1 MKNKKLSS
9 VLAAFVLFVIAG
21 LAISSCS
28 NKITE
33 EQLIQIKELRKQ
45 ERILD
50 DKINNQKAELSEIE
64 KEYAARKS
72 VLDDCNKRQ
81 DFVKN
86 KLRSWPNIWP
96 DWSPEIPAAPKP
108 VTPTIKK

>member
-33 EQLIQIKELRKQ
+33 EQLLQIKELRKA
-45 ERILD
+45 ERALD
-50 DKINNQKAELSEIE
+50 DKISTQKTELSEIE
-64 KEYAARKS
+64 KELAARKS
-72 VLDDCNKRQ
+72 VLNDCTKRQ
-81 DFVKN
+81 DYVKS
-86 KLRSWPNIWP
+86 KLQSWPNIWP
-96 DWSPEIPAAPKP
+96 DWSPEPPAAP
-108 VTPTIKK
+108 VTGTEQTK